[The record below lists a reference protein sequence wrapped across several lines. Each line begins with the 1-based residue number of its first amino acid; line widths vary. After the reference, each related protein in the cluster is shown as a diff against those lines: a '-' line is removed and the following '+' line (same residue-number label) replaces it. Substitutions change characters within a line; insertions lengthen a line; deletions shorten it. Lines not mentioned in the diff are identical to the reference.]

1 MKRVAGLV
9 AFLMFMAVPAA
20 AQVVRGTVRE
30 RASNAPLGGTVV
42 ELLVQDASGREQRVA
57 QALTAPG
64 GSFALRAQ
72 GSGRFILVFKRIG
85 YRRHRSEPFD
95 VAAGETIVRDVVVD
109 LVPFTL
115 SEVRVEETGFCGGDT
130 RDGDRVA
137 ALWEEARTAL
147 VATQISLRDRLFR
160 ARVTHYVRELE
171 PKSLRVLS
179 ETRSQATGVIGRPFA
194 TLAAESLSARG
205 YWIPRADGGVTWYGP
220 DADVLLSDAFL
231 RDHCFSA
238 VTPGRNRRGLVG
250 LGFTPVAG
258 RAVPDVA
265 GTLWLDATSFEL
277 RFVEFTYSQVR
288 PGIDSAA
295 VGGEMHFA
303 KLPSGAWLVRRW
315 FLRLPVFAR
324 LSSPVATEE
333 TTSPWV
339 LVRPV
344 TLRYREEG
352 GDVAAEAPRR
362 RALPNDT
369 LRPLR

>member
-1 MKRVAGLV
+1 MLLAG
-9 AFLMFMAVPAA
+9 AA
-20 AQVVRGTVRE
+20 EAQVVRGTVRE
-30 RASNAPLGGTVV
+30 RASNAPLSGTVV
-42 ELLVQDASGREQRVA
+42 ELLGQDASGKEQRVA
-57 QALTAPG
+57 QALTSANG
-64 GSFALRAQ
+64 AFALRAP
-72 GSGRFILVFKRIG
+72 GSGRFVLAFKRIG

-95 VAAGETIVRDVVVD
+95 VGAGETVARDVAVD

-115 SEVRVEETGFCGGDT
+115 AEVRVEETGFCAGDS
-130 RDGDRVA
+130 REGDRVA

-160 ARVTHYVRELE
+160 ARVTHYVRELD
-171 PKSLRVLS
+171 PRSLRVLS
-179 ETRSQATGVIGRPFA
+179 ETRSQATGVMARPFA
-194 TLAAESLSARG
+194 TLPAESLSTRG
-205 YWIPRADGGVTWYGP
+205 YWIPLKDGGITYYGP
-220 DADVLLSDAFL
+220 DAEVLLSEAFL

-238 VTPGRNRRGLVG
+238 VASGRNRRGLVG

-258 RAVPDVA
+258 RTVPDVA
-265 GTLWLDATSFEL
+265 GTLWLDARSFEL
-277 RFVEFTYSQVR
+277 RLVEFTYSQVR
-288 PGIDSAA
+288 PGTDSAA

-303 KLPSGAWLVRRW
+303 RLASGAWLVRRW

-352 GDVAAEAPRR
+352 GDVTAEAPRR
-362 RALPNDT
+362 RTVPAAPNDT
-369 LRPLR
+369 LRRPR